1 MSMAAEADVL
11 TICQCR
17 PVGINSSNSAFTCT
31 QQHTLFFH
39 SLSLDPF
46 LSIVGC
52 IAMQQQQKQQKF
64 AVLLVAAA
72 EAAAVVVVVVVAGV
86 VVVVVVVVV

>member
-52 IAMQQQQKQQKF
+52 IAMQQQKQQKF

-72 EAAAVVVVVVVAGV
+72 EAAAVVVVVAGV
-86 VVVVVVVVV
+86 VVVVV